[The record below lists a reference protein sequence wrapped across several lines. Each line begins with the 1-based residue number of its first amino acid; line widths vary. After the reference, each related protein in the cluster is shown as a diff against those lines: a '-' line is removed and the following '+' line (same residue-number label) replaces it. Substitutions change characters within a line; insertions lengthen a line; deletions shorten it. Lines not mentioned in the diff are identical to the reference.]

1 MKSEEINRPSPAN
14 PRGKRARALT
24 RAIDMVSEEFI
35 ENFAQTGFDEEPE
48 KRPDKAPAN
57 TGCDGQ
63 SCLNSAA
70 EQTLTARE
78 IREEREK
85 TEAQDLAKAKTEF
98 SGFASLL
105 DKAKKSSKE
114 SVFSRLLNDQE
125 DECELD
131 HDKDNKNIPCT
142 SEQTGRAAGD
152 AFKPGT
158 ETTLDGSIIRV
169 KELGQKKRGLYTSC
183 MQKPSV
189 PDAASVAK
197 TTAEVGIR
205 KPSAAQIEAAVLQAA
220 HANEARAIARAQ
232 ANLAMEAQAKLA
244 LDEQQG
250 TSCPIMKYGLAPITA
265 LWRKLTSWIKPK
277 GN

>member
-48 KRPDKAPAN
+48 KRPDKALAN
-57 TGCDGQ
+57 LGCDGQ
-63 SCLNSAA
+63 SCLESAA
-70 EQTLTARE
+70 EQTLTARKL
-78 IREEREK
+78 REER
-85 TEAQDLAKAKTEF
+85 EAQDLAKAKTEF

-105 DKAKKSSKE
+105 DKAKKTSKE

-125 DECELD
+125 DECEFEN
-131 HDKDNKNIPCT
+131 DKGNENIPGT

-183 MQKPSV
+183 MQKPSI
-189 PDAASVAK
+189 PDAASIAK

-220 HANEARAIARAQ
+220 HTNEARAIARAQ

-265 LWRKLTSWIKPK
+265 LWRKLTTWIKPK
-277 GN
+277 AS